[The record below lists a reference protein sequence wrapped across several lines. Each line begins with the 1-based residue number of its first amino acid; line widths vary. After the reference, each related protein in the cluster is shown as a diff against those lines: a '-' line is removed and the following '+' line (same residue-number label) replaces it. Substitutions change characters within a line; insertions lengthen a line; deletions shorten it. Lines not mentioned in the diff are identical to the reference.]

1 MNNVEKT
8 KFPNSIELN
17 EIYGI
22 TVSLDKFRVEKTDI
36 FLRLLKHCFKSSRE
50 NQIIKI
56 KIITFAFYQMEL
68 KEKQIKILEV
78 AVELFKEKGYMGSS
92 VRDLA
97 TKLNIKAASLY
108 AHIRSKEEILEWI
121 CFGVANEFFEELQQV
136 KNTKVPAQEKLNL
149 FIEKH
154 LSVVL
159 KNRDVTHIYSNEWK
173 HLEVRL
179 PEFVELRKNYQQEV
193 EQLISEI
200 YKAQNWELKSPAFTT
215 KFILHTLNNS
225 YFWFKRNIESTSE
238 ITDEIRDKILFGLL
252 GNQK

>member
-1 MNNVEKT
+1 
-8 KFPNSIELN
+8 
-17 EIYGI
+17 
-22 TVSLDKFRVEKTDI
+22 
-36 FLRLLKHCFKSSRE
+36 
-50 NQIIKI
+50 
-56 KIITFAFYQMEL
+56 MEL

-121 CFGVANEFFEELQQV
+121 CFGVAHEFFAELQEV
-136 KNTKVPAQEKLNL
+136 KNTNVSPQEKLNL
-149 FIEKH
+149 FLDKH

-159 KNRDVTHIYSNEWK
+159 KNRDVTHIYSNEWR
-173 HLEVRL
+173 HLEERL
-179 PEFVELRKNYQQEV
+179 PEFIELRKNYQQEV

-200 YKAQNWELKSPAFTT
+200 YQAENWELKSSAFTT
-215 KFILHTLNNS
+215 RFILHTLNNS

-238 ITDEIRDKILFGLL
+238 ITNEIRDKLLFGLL
-252 GNQK
+252 GNQKQS

>member
-1 MNNVEKT
+1 
-8 KFPNSIELN
+8 
-17 EIYGI
+17 
-22 TVSLDKFRVEKTDI
+22 
-36 FLRLLKHCFKSSRE
+36 
-50 NQIIKI
+50 
-56 KIITFAFYQMEL
+56 MEL

-121 CFGVANEFFEELQQV
+121 CFGVAHDFFEELQEV
-136 KNTKVPAQEKLNL
+136 KNTNISPQEKLNL

-173 HLEVRL
+173 HLEEKL
-179 PEFVELRKNYQQEV
+179 PEFIMLRKKYQQEV

-200 YKAQNWELKSPAFTT
+200 YQAQNWPLKSPAFITR
-215 KFILHTLNNS
+215 FILHTLNNS
-225 YFWFKRNIESTSE
+225 YFWFKRNTDSSPSE

-252 GNQK
+252 GNQKKS

>member
-1 MNNVEKT
+1 
-8 KFPNSIELN
+8 
-17 EIYGI
+17 
-22 TVSLDKFRVEKTDI
+22 
-36 FLRLLKHCFKSSRE
+36 
-50 NQIIKI
+50 
-56 KIITFAFYQMEL
+56 MEL

-121 CFGVANEFFEELQQV
+121 CFGVAHDFFKELQEV
-136 KNTKVPAQEKLNL
+136 KNTKVSPQEKLNL
-149 FIEKH
+149 FLDKH

-159 KNRDVTHIYSNEWK
+159 KNRDVTHIYSNEWR
-173 HLEVRL
+173 HLEERL
-179 PEFVELRKNYQQEV
+179 PEFIELRKNYQQEV

-200 YKAQNWELKSPAFTT
+200 YQAENWELKSSAFTT
-215 KFILHTLNNS
+215 RFILHTLNNS

-238 ITDEIRDKILFGLL
+238 ITNEIRDKLLFGLL
-252 GNQK
+252 GNQKQS

>member
-1 MNNVEKT
+1 
-8 KFPNSIELN
+8 
-17 EIYGI
+17 
-22 TVSLDKFRVEKTDI
+22 
-36 FLRLLKHCFKSSRE
+36 
-50 NQIIKI
+50 
-56 KIITFAFYQMEL
+56 MEL

-121 CFGVANEFFEELQQV
+121 CFGVAHEFFEELQEV
-136 KNTKVPAQEKLNL
+136 KNTKVSPQEKLNL
-149 FIEKH
+149 FLDKH

-173 HLEVRL
+173 HLEERL
-179 PEFVELRKNYQQEV
+179 PEFIELRKNYQQEV

-200 YKAQNWELKSPAFTT
+200 YQAENWELKSSAFTT
-215 KFILHTLNNS
+215 RFILHTLNNS

-238 ITDEIRDKILFGLL
+238 ITSEIREKLLFGLL
-252 GNQK
+252 GNQKQS

>member
-1 MNNVEKT
+1 
-8 KFPNSIELN
+8 
-17 EIYGI
+17 
-22 TVSLDKFRVEKTDI
+22 
-36 FLRLLKHCFKSSRE
+36 
-50 NQIIKI
+50 
-56 KIITFAFYQMEL
+56 MEL
-68 KEKQIKILEV
+68 KEKQRKILDV

-121 CFGVANEFFEELQQV
+121 CFGIAQEFFDELQEV
-136 KNTKVPAQEKLNL
+136 KNTDIAPREKLNL
-149 FIEKH
+149 LLDKH

-173 HLEVRL
+173 HLEEKL

-193 EQLISEI
+193 EELISEI
-200 YKAQNWELKSPAFTT
+200 YKAENWELKSPSFTT
-215 KFILHTLNNS
+215 RFILHTLNNS
-225 YFWFKRNIESTSE
+225 YFWFKRSSDSTDE

-252 GNQK
+252 GNQHS

>member
-1 MNNVEKT
+1 
-8 KFPNSIELN
+8 
-17 EIYGI
+17 
-22 TVSLDKFRVEKTDI
+22 
-36 FLRLLKHCFKSSRE
+36 
-50 NQIIKI
+50 
-56 KIITFAFYQMEL
+56 MEL

-121 CFGVANEFFEELQQV
+121 CFGVANEFFEELQTV

-179 PEFVELRKNYQQEV
+179 SEFVELRKNYQQEV

-200 YKAQNWELKSPAFTT
+200 YKAQNWELKSPSFTT

>member
-1 MNNVEKT
+1 
-8 KFPNSIELN
+8 
-17 EIYGI
+17 
-22 TVSLDKFRVEKTDI
+22 
-36 FLRLLKHCFKSSRE
+36 
-50 NQIIKI
+50 
-56 KIITFAFYQMEL
+56 MEL

-121 CFGVANEFFEELQQV
+121 CFGVAHDFFEELQEV
-136 KNTKVPAQEKLNL
+136 KNTKVSPQEKLNL
-149 FIEKH
+149 FLDKH

-173 HLEVRL
+173 HLEDRL
-179 PEFVELRKNYQQEV
+179 PEFIELRKNYQQEV

-200 YKAQNWELKSPAFTT
+200 YKAENWELKSSAFTT
-215 KFILHTLNNS
+215 RFILHTLNNS

-238 ITDEIRDKILFGLL
+238 ITSEIREKLLFGLL
-252 GNQK
+252 GNQKQS

>member
-1 MNNVEKT
+1 
-8 KFPNSIELN
+8 
-17 EIYGI
+17 
-22 TVSLDKFRVEKTDI
+22 
-36 FLRLLKHCFKSSRE
+36 
-50 NQIIKI
+50 
-56 KIITFAFYQMEL
+56 MEL

-121 CFGVANEFFEELQQV
+121 CFGVAHDFFEELQEV
-136 KNTKVPAQEKLNL
+136 KNTKVSPQEKLNL
-149 FIEKH
+149 FLDKH

-173 HLEVRL
+173 HLEERL
-179 PEFVELRKNYQQEV
+179 PEFIELRKNYQQEV

-200 YKAQNWELKSPAFTT
+200 YEAENWELKSSAFTT
-215 KFILHTLNNS
+215 RFILHTLNNS
-225 YFWFKRNIESTSE
+225 YFWFKRNTESTSE
-238 ITDEIRDKILFGLL
+238 ITNEIRDKLLFGLL